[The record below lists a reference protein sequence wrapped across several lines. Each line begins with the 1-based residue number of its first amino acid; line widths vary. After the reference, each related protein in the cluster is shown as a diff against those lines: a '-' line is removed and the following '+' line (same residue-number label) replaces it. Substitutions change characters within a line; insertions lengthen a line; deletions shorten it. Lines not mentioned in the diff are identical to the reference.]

1 MFTMSSLYEFEKQ
14 KVAVT
19 FKWHYAFR
27 DVIKTIYSTHKLNLD
42 KHILN
47 SRFFKI
53 NGKVFDI
60 SNVIGI
66 EGIEE

>member
-1 MFTMSSLYEFEKQ
+1 MFTISNLYPFEKM
-14 KVAVT
+14 KVAIT

-47 SRFFKI
+47 NRFFKI

-60 SNVIGI
+60 GSVINI
-66 EGIEE
+66 EGIED